1 MQLHEARQETR
12 ATERLLALALGIAAA
27 VSFAWFLYD
36 GVARVWSGIP
46 TDFPNYYA
54 AARSTINGTPLQTF
68 YTYPDFQREID
79 RTGIDRQLGGYI
91 PQTPLAILPLLPL
104 AALRPVDAKRGW
116 LVLNLG
122 FLTLTLWLFSRMT
135 TFSVAQAWL
144 IVFGGYLALRQNF
157 WLGQYYVF
165 LLAILTIAAW
175 CLLRS
180 LERPAGAAIAA
191 TFALKLYGAPFFLFL
206 AAKRRFRTIVPVVAA
221 LLFFAAL
228 QVAIFG
234 WHGTVFYVTQVL
246 PRSLE
251 GQTLNPYQPANN
263 TFVTL
268 FRTLLIREPSLNP
281 HPLFDSPAAF
291 AFLQYAFTL
300 SVLLIP
306 ALAAWNRPG
315 PVTKT
320 DFAWWSIT
328 LLLVSPNTASYT
340 FALLALP
347 AVLLLDAWPVRRW
360 PYIVV
365 PCFLLALPLSA
376 SVSPFYPRA
385 WLLLFLYIAVG
396 REYFRTIN
404 GRAIAC
410 SVASIL
416 ILASG
421 AAIFAAEVRE
431 SPANTAT
438 EIAMQPAA
446 VYSGSPIVTATG
458 IFYES
463 IAPRQYVVERWDRA
477 RFEAFGGASNAFYP
491 SAPDLGTR
499 VYFEMFS
506 GGRSS
511 VAYFDFLTRQ
521 YGAVATIHPDPA
533 EPAISHDGSM
543 LAFLSNG
550 ELYISDGRT
559 ERRLNT
565 LASTHQPA
573 FAPGDRD
580 LLYVTGDANRSQVVR
595 IDLATGNSAVL
606 VSSPGDLA
614 SPSVSPDRTA
624 LAWAS
629 RQTGAWQIWTTAL
642 TSGREVQLTGGRCN
656 STSPAWTLDSR
667 AIVFSSDCR
676 RGLNLPALF
685 RMPVASH

>member
-1 MQLHEARQETR
+1 MLSHDGPF
-12 ATERLLALALGIAAA
+12 LSFALGIAAA

-36 GVARVWSGIP
+36 GVDRVWSGIP
-46 TDFPNYYA
+46 SDFPNYYA
-54 AARSTINGTPLQTF
+54 AARSTINGTPLQAL
-68 YTYPDFQREID
+68 YNYPDFQREID

-91 PQTPLAILPLLPL
+91 PQTPLAMLPLIPL
-104 AALRPVDAKRGW
+104 ASLRPVDARRGW

-180 LERPAGAAIAA
+180 LERPAAA
-191 TFALKLYGAPFFLFL
+191 TLATAFALKLYGAPFLLFL
-206 AAKRRFRTIVPVVAA
+206 AAKRCFRTIVPFIAA

-234 WHGTVFYVTQVL
+234 WHGSVFYVTQVL

-263 TFVTL
+263 TFITL

-291 AFLQYAFTL
+291 AFLQCAFTL
-300 SVLLIP
+300 SVLLLP
-306 ALAAWNRPG
+306 ALAAWSRPG

-340 FALLALP
+340 FVLLVLP
-347 AVLLLDAWPVRRW
+347 AVLLLDVWQPRRW
-360 PYIVV
+360 PYILV
-365 PCFLLALPLSA
+365 PCFFTALPLHA
-376 SVSPFYPRA
+376 SVSQLFPRA
-385 WLLLFLYIAVG
+385 CLLLFLFIVVG
-396 REYFRTIN
+396 SEYFNPIHR
-404 GRAIAC
+404 RAVAW
-410 SVASIL
+410 SVMCIL
-416 ILASG
+416 TLASG
-421 AAIFAAEVRE
+421 AAIFAGKFHE
-431 SPANTAT
+431 SPAASAT
-438 EIAMQPAA
+438 EIASQPAA
-446 VYSGSPIVTATG
+446 VYSNSPIVTASG

-463 IAPRQYVVERWDRA
+463 IAPRQYVVERWDGA
-477 RFEAFGGASNAFYP
+477 RFEAFGGDGNAFYP
-491 SAPDLGTR
+491 SAPDSGAR

-511 VAYFDFLTRQ
+511 VAYFDFQARQ
-521 YGAVATIHPDPA
+521 YGAFATIHSDPS
-533 EPAISHDGSM
+533 EPSISHDGKM

-550 ELYISDGRT
+550 ALYVSDGRT
-559 ERRLNT
+559 DRLLHT
-565 LASTHQPA
+565 PAPAHDPA
-573 FAPGDRD
+573 FAPGDRE
-580 LLYVTGDANRSQVVR
+580 LLFVATSTTQSQVVR

-685 RMPVASH
+685 RMPANGQHGQ